1 MDTGLSFAG
10 SYWLRSLGD
19 VSKHRRICGS
29 VPVAHRAAKY
39 SSRNINRP
47 PRRLPSRLNVP
58 APIHI
63 AKKKS
68 FLSAPNIVRGRDNDR
83 CTMLIRLFSGMTC
96 PPSRGQL
103 SGKEPSK
110 KVHRRDCHAN
120 SKKHTGKHAF
130 RAALTKSERQ

>member
-1 MDTGLSFAG
+1 MILRIDTGLSFAG

-68 FLSAPNIVRGRDNDR
+68 FLSAPRIVRGRDRDR
-83 CTMLIRLFSGMTC
+83 WTKLIRLFSGMAY
-96 PPSRGQL
+96 SLHREYL
-103 SGKEPSK
+103 SGKEPGK
-110 KVHRRDCHAN
+110 EVHSRDCHAYAE
-120 SKKHTGKHAF
+120 KHAREDSF
-130 RAALTKSERQ
+130 R